1 MASGP
6 QNADTLLHAV
16 LTDVA
21 GIGDMV
27 YTKLFGQDNI
37 VVNSEKIARALLE
50 NRSQNYSDR
59 PEIATNELY
68 DLLKDG
74 VFLSLSPELDLALTT
89 LLRSCDTIA
98 DGVFIAR
105 FFTSHSGKMLYPI
118 FGSCKWPKLTNFY

>member
-1 MASGP
+1 MASGS
-6 QNADTLLHAV
+6 QNADTLLCAV

-37 VVNSEKIARALLE
+37 VINSEKIARALLE
-50 NRSQNYSDR
+50 HRSQNYSDR

-68 DLLKDG
+68 DLLKDR

-98 DGVFIAR
+98 DGVFIAK
-105 FFTSHSGKMLYPI
+105 FFTSHSGKMSYPI
-118 FGSCKWPKLTNFY
+118 FGSCKRPKLTNFY